1 MALLTL
7 NPVPIL
13 STSLVTEFDQHTF
26 TPTSYTFQLYVVPSD
41 GVVFL
46 QEDPLQI
53 SQSIPTGVTVT
64 ETSGTNVG
72 TMIEVTTA
80 PGPGQFQ
87 VNYFNGSI
95 LFSIAVG
102 GDAGATVAVSYE
114 GIGSVVLAE
123 TINNM
128 NSYLIPAYN
137 FAATIN
143 PSNDLTNFTFTNVT
157 VTGTLIAEVKDVE
170 AVLSMDPVSP
180 AVGQIW
186 FNTTDAQF
194 KGWNG
199 AAVVILG

>member
-1 MALLTL
+1 MSTIVL

-13 STSLVTEFDQHTF
+13 SNSLITEFDQHTF
-26 TPTSYTFQLYVVPSD
+26 TPTSYTFQLYVVPAN
-41 GVVFL
+41 GIVFL
-46 QEDPLQI
+46 QEDPLQE
-53 SQSIPTGVTVT
+53 SPSIPTGVTVT
-64 ETSGTNVG
+64 ETAGTNTG
-72 TMIEVTTA
+72 TMVEVLTS

-87 VNYFNGSI
+87 VNYFNGSVQ
-95 LFSIAVG
+95 FSTAVG
-102 GDAGATVAVSYE
+102 GDVGATVAISYL

-170 AVLSMDPVSP
+170 AVLSTDPVSP
-180 AVGQIW
+180 VVGQIW
-186 FNTTDAQF
+186 FNTTDSQF

-199 AAVVILG
+199 SAVVILG